1 MKKLILKISEYKL
14 VLISVAFLVIFS
26 GGCAKKDEKEIKI
39 GAVLELTGPL
49 SRLGER
55 SKMGMELAADE
66 INSQGGILNREI
78 KLIIEDNK
86 SDAKEGVSAF
96 LKIINSYNVPVITGL
111 TGSSIVMACAPIAN
125 GKKVVLFSAG
135 ATSHLIT
142 RAGDYIFRNRLSGD
156 AEVKAMADFAINKLN
171 IKKIA
176 VLYVNTDYGV
186 GNKDI
191 FMKEYKTKGGN
202 VLFSEGFEQ
211 GETDFRSHLTKIKRA
226 RVEAVY
232 IIGVGENGYILKQA
246 KEMGLKV
253 QFLSTVGIEG
263 PDVWKIAGESANGVI
278 YTVQNFDPESSQKAA
293 NFQKNYFAKYNQD
306 PDLFSALGYDAIY
319 IISKVISE
327 NGYNAEAIKS
337 GMYNL
342 KNFQGVVGNISFDS
356 NGDIQSGVMMKIT
369 KDGQF
374 LLYNP

>member
-1 MKKLILKISEYKL
+1 
-14 VLISVAFLVIFS
+14 
-26 GGCAKKDEKEIKI
+26 
-39 GAVLELTGPL
+39 
-49 SRLGER
+49 
-55 SKMGMELAADE
+55 
-66 INSQGGILNREI
+66 
-78 KLIIEDNK
+78 
-86 SDAKEGVSAF
+86 
-96 LKIINSYNVPVITGL
+96 
-111 TGSSIVMACAPIAN
+111 SSIVMACAPIAN
-125 GKKVVLFSAG
+125 EKKVVLFSAG
-135 ATSHLIT
+135 ATSPLIAK
-142 RAGDYIFRNRLSGD
+142 AGDYIFRNRLSGD
-156 AEVKAMADFAINKLN
+156 AEVKAMADFAINKLD
-171 IKKIA
+171 IKKVA

-191 FMKEYKTKGGN
+191 FINDYKTKGGN

-211 GETDFRSHLTKIKRA
+211 GETDFRSHLTKIKKA
-226 RVEAVY
+226 KIESVY
-232 IIGVGENGYILKQA
+232 IIAVGENGYILKQA

-263 PDVWKIAGESANGVI
+263 PDVWKVAGEAANGVI
-278 YTVQNFDPESSQKAA
+278 YTVQKFDPESSQKAI
-293 NFQKNYFAKYNQD
+293 NFHKNYSSKYNQA

-356 NGDIQSGVMMKIT
+356 NGDIQSEVMMKIT

-374 LLYNP
+374 LLYHP

>member
-1 MKKLILKISEYKL
+1 
-14 VLISVAFLVIFS
+14 
-26 GGCAKKDEKEIKI
+26 
-39 GAVLELTGPL
+39 
-49 SRLGER
+49 
-55 SKMGMELAADE
+55 ME
-66 INSQGGILNREI
+66 
-78 KLIIEDNK
+78 
-86 SDAKEGVSAF
+86 
-96 LKIINSYNVPVITGL
+96 
-111 TGSSIVMACAPIAN
+111 
-125 GKKVVLFSAG
+125 KVVLFSAG

-278 YTVQNFDPESSQKAA
+278 YMVQNFDPESSQKAA
-293 NFQKNYFAKYNQD
+293 NFQKTILQNTIKTQTYF
-306 PDLFSALGYDAIY
+306 LHW
-319 IISKVISE
+319 
-327 NGYNAEAIKS
+327 
-337 GMYNL
+337 
-342 KNFQGVVGNISFDS
+342 
-356 NGDIQSGVMMKIT
+356 VMMQYI
-369 KDGQF
+369 
-374 LLYNP
+374 

>member
-1 MKKLILKISEYKL
+1 MKKLLLKISEYKL
-14 VLISVAFLVIFS
+14 VFISVAFLVIFS

-211 GETDFRSHLTKIKRA
+211 GETDFRSHLTKIKWA

>member
-1 MKKLILKISEYKL
+1 
-14 VLISVAFLVIFS
+14 
-26 GGCAKKDEKEIKI
+26 
-39 GAVLELTGPL
+39 
-49 SRLGER
+49 
-55 SKMGMELAADE
+55 
-66 INSQGGILNREI
+66 
-78 KLIIEDNK
+78 
-86 SDAKEGVSAF
+86 
-96 LKIINSYNVPVITGL
+96 
-111 TGSSIVMACAPIAN
+111 
-125 GKKVVLFSAG
+125 
-135 ATSHLIT
+135 
-142 RAGDYIFRNRLSGD
+142 
-156 AEVKAMADFAINKLN
+156 MADFAINKLN

-293 NFQKNYFAKYNQD
+293 NFQKNYFAK
-306 PDLFSALGYDAIY
+306 
-319 IISKVISE
+319 
-327 NGYNAEAIKS
+327 
-337 GMYNL
+337 
-342 KNFQGVVGNISFDS
+342 
-356 NGDIQSGVMMKIT
+356 IQSRPRPIFCIG
-369 KDGQF
+369 
-374 LLYNP
+374 L